1 LFVDR
6 NLWGFVVLIVVD
18 FFIWLR
24 VFVGLL
30 VISWPSLSQSRH
42 FWAFSVHSLC
52 VIVVCVCVCGF
63 STVMFFVL
71 DFEMEDGVRKVGIW
85 VF

>member
-1 LFVDR
+1 
-6 NLWGFVVLIVVD
+6 VLIVVD

-42 FWAFSVHSLC
+42 F
-52 VIVVCVCVCGF
+52 
-63 STVMFFVL
+63 
-71 DFEMEDGVRKVGIW
+71 
-85 VF
+85 